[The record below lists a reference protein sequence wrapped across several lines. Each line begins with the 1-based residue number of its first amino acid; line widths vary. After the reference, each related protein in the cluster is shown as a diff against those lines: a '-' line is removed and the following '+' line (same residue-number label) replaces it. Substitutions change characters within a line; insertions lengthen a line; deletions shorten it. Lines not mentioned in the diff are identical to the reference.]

1 MLKRWMVVGIVMVCL
16 SLLITVNCLA
26 TGVGQ
31 TEELTIAPNPF
42 IPNDGKANT
51 GSWIEGEGVTF
62 TNPASQVVEV
72 KIYTLAGELIA
83 KGTLPTRGE
92 WIWNGRNQEGNK
104 VASGIYLYIVTDP
117 SGEKLGKLIVIT

>member
-1 MLKRWMVVGIVMVCL
+1 MLRRCMVMGMVMACL

-31 TEELTIAPNPF
+31 TKELIIAPNPF
-42 IPNDGKANT
+42 IPNDRKANT
-51 GSWIEGEGVTF
+51 GSWMEGVTF
-62 TNPASQVVEV
+62 SNPAPQAVEV

-83 KGTLPTRGE
+83 EGTLPTRGE
-92 WIWNGRNQEGNK
+92 WIWNGRNQKGNK
-104 VASGIYLYIVTDP
+104 VASGIYLYIVTGP

>member
-1 MLKRWMVVGIVMVCL
+1 MLRRCMVVGMVVVCL

-42 IPNDGKANT
+42 IPNDGKTNT
-51 GSWIEGEGVTF
+51 GSWMEGGGVTF
-62 TNPASQVVEV
+62 GNLAPEAVEV
-72 KIYTLAGELIA
+72 RIYTLAGELIA
-83 KGTLPTRGE
+83 EGTLSTRGE

-104 VASGIYLYIVTDP
+104 VASGIYFYIVTGP
-117 SGEKLGKLIVIT
+117 SGEKFGKLIVIT

>member
-1 MLKRWMVVGIVMVCL
+1 MLGRCMVVGIVMVCL
-16 SLLITVNCLA
+16 SLLMTVSCLA

-51 GSWIEGEGVTF
+51 GSWMEGEGVTF
-62 TNPASQVVEV
+62 TNPAPQVVEI

-83 KGTLPTRGE
+83 EGTLPTRGE

-117 SGEKLGKLIVIT
+117 SGEKLGKLTVIT

>member
-1 MLKRWMVVGIVMVCL
+1 MLRRCMVVGIVMVCL

-62 TNPASQVVEV
+62 TNPAPQVVEI

-83 KGTLPTRGE
+83 EGTLPTRGE

-117 SGEKLGKLIVIT
+117 SGEKLGKLTVIT

>member
-1 MLKRWMVVGIVMVCL
+1 MLRRCMVVGMVVVCL

-42 IPNDGKANT
+42 TPNDGKTNT
-51 GSWIEGEGVTF
+51 GSWMKGEGVTF
-62 TNPASQVVEV
+62 GNLAPEAVEV
-72 KIYTLAGELIA
+72 RIYTLAGELIA
-83 KGTLPTRGE
+83 EGTLSTRGE

-104 VASGIYLYIVTDP
+104 VASGIYFYIVTGP
-117 SGEKLGKLIVIT
+117 SGEKFGKLIVIT